1 MMGELGNTAI
11 VRFDLT
17 TNQATTIANVNAK
30 GDWPGTII
38 VDQAERFAYI
48 TYLGWSGISNITW
61 GGAGRRVDIDPA
73 SPTYGQ
79 ASTIMVDAGEV
90 FPIAL
95 DPTGSRLIIGGGS
108 AYVIL
113 EID

>member
-1 MMGELGNTAI
+1 
-11 VRFDLT
+11 
-17 TNQATTIANVNAK
+17 
-30 GDWPGTII
+30 
-38 VDQAERFAYI
+38 
-48 TYLGWSGISNITW
+48 
-61 GGAGRRVDIDPA
+61 
-73 SPTYGQ
+73 
-79 ASTIMVDAGEV
+79 MVDAGEV